1 MYNDLIKNLLR
12 KHFGEPRSS
21 LTIGDAGE
29 SDGKM
34 YFYYLKKEKEIT
46 AIRDLLGMKQLV
58 DGIEKLPELRQS
70 IPDKDE
76 DDLEIPQCVSFRE
89 SEGNWYAYFHKITG
103 VHYHRTYGNKVAA
116 TLQIDAYPFVML
128 SDRDNEF
135 YGFWQKMRT
144 RKRVPYNDR
153 DGLSYWMNKAL
164 KTNERF
170 RAFAVDFFF
179 AVAETEH
186 LYILKDVARTISNC
200 GCFLPPVSF
209 QNLLKFRTPA
219 ELIHSLQRE
228 QTNLNVDF
236 NKVDIN
242 VGYIMTMLAPEVDRR
257 DWKLISKF
265 DAKKIADTISLK
277 LFYDGFTAEEFVRWY
292 YRKKLEGEDFESE
305 IKMYSEDYVAMCL
318 EAGEKFRL
326 NYGLDAL
333 IRAHDELSIKNR
345 MKANKE
351 EIEKPLLVVPSKFDD
366 LETAIKN
373 TGSTEFERIC
383 TTERLLREG
392 EYQHNCVFSRRGLVR
407 RDRASIYRWNHKG
420 DSYTI
425 QFIKDRRGR
434 YSVDEV
440 RARFNNSITTEHL
453 RDLKQVLSGICD
465 VDIVVTRDLPR
476 YEPVARPYPRWQ
488 EIDFED
494 GQLTLDLP
502 F

>member
-1 MYNDLIKNLLR
+1 MYNDLIKDLLR

-34 YFYYLKKEKEIT
+34 YFYSLKKEKEIT

-58 DGIEKLPELRQS
+58 DGIEKLPELKQS

-89 SEGNWYAYFHKITG
+89 SEGSWCAYFHKITG

-116 TLQIDAYPFVML
+116 TLQIDDYPFVML
-128 SDRDNEF
+128 SDRDDEF
-135 YGFWQKMRT
+135 YGFWRKMRT
-144 RKRVPYNDR
+144 RKRMPYNDR

-170 RAFAVDFFF
+170 RAFTVDFFF
-179 AVAETEH
+179 SVAEAEH
-186 LYILKDVARTISNC
+186 LYILKDVSRTISNC

-209 QNLLKFRTPA
+209 HNLLTFRTPA
-219 ELIHSLQRE
+219 ELIHSLQGE
-228 QTNLNVDF
+228 HTDLNVDF

-242 VGYIMTMLAPEVDRR
+242 VGYVMSMLAPDVDKR

-265 DAKKIADTISLK
+265 DAEKVSNAISLK
-277 LFYDGFTAEEFVRWY
+277 LFYDGFTSEEFVRWY
-292 YRKKLEGEDFESE
+292 YRKKLEGDDFESE
-305 IKMYSEDYVAMCL
+305 LKMYAEDYVSMCL

-326 NYGLDAL
+326 CYSLDAL
-333 IRAHDELSIKNR
+333 IKAHDELSIKNR

-351 EIEKPLLVVPSKFDD
+351 EFEKPLVAAHSKFDD
-366 LETAIKN
+366 LEIAIKN

-383 TTERLLREG
+383 TTERLFIEG

-407 RDRASIYRWNHKG
+407 RDRASIYRWDHDGRN
-420 DSYTI
+420 YTI
-425 QFIKDRRGR
+425 QFARDQRGR
-434 YSVDEV
+434 YSVDEI
-440 RARFNNSITTEHL
+440 RARFNHSITEEHL
-453 RDLKQVLSGICD
+453 RHLKQLLSGFCSVNIG
-465 VDIVVTRDLPR
+465 VVSERPQR
-476 YEPVARPYPRWQ
+476 EYIERPYPRWQ
-488 EIDFED
+488 EVDFED
-494 GQLTLDLP
+494 GQLAFDLP

>member
-1 MYNDLIKNLLR
+1 MYNDLIKDLLR

-34 YFYYLKKEKEIT
+34 YFYSLKKEKEIT

-89 SEGNWYAYFHKITG
+89 SAGNWYAYFHKITG

-128 SDRDNEF
+128 SDQDDKF

-170 RAFAVDFFF
+170 RAFTVDFFF

-228 QTNLNVDF
+228 QTDLNVDF

-265 DAKKIADTISLK
+265 DAKKVADTISLK

-292 YRKKLEGEDFESE
+292 YRKKLEGEDFEAE
-305 IKMYSEDYVAMCL
+305 IKMYS
-318 EAGEKFRL
+318 
-326 NYGLDAL
+326 
-333 IRAHDELSIKNR
+333 
-345 MKANKE
+345 
-351 EIEKPLLVVPSKFDD
+351 
-366 LETAIKN
+366 
-373 TGSTEFERIC
+373 
-383 TTERLLREG
+383 
-392 EYQHNCVFSRRGLVR
+392 
-407 RDRASIYRWNHKG
+407 
-420 DSYTI
+420 
-425 QFIKDRRGR
+425 
-434 YSVDEV
+434 
-440 RARFNNSITTEHL
+440 
-453 RDLKQVLSGICD
+453 
-465 VDIVVTRDLPR
+465 
-476 YEPVARPYPRWQ
+476 
-488 EIDFED
+488 
-494 GQLTLDLP
+494 
-502 F
+502 

>member
-1 MYNDLIKNLLR
+1 MYSDLIKDLLK

-21 LTIGDAGE
+21 LTIGDAEE
-29 SDGKM
+29 SDDKM
-34 YFYYLKKEKEIT
+34 YFYSLKKEKEIT

-70 IPDKDE
+70 IPDKGE
-76 DDLEIPQCVSFRE
+76 DGLEVPQCVSFRE
-89 SEGNWYAYFHKITG
+89 SEGNWCAYFHKITG

-116 TLQIDAYPFVML
+116 TLQIDDYPFVML
-128 SDRDNEF
+128 SDRDDEF
-135 YGFWQKMRT
+135 YGFWRKMRT
-144 RKRVPYNDR
+144 RKRMPYNDR

-170 RAFAVDFFF
+170 RAFTVDFFF
-179 AVAETEH
+179 SVAEAEH

-209 QNLLKFRTPA
+209 QNLLTFRTPA
-219 ELIHSLQRE
+219 ELIHSLQGE
-228 QTNLNVDF
+228 HTDLNVDF

-242 VGYIMTMLAPEVDRR
+242 IGYVMSMLAPDVDKR

-265 DAKKIADTISLK
+265 DAEKVSNAISLK
-277 LFYDGFTAEEFVRWY
+277 LFYDGFTSEEFVRWY
-292 YRKKLEGEDFESE
+292 YRKKLEGDDFESE
-305 IKMYSEDYVAMCL
+305 LKMYAEDYVSMCL

-326 NYGLDAL
+326 CYSLDAL

-351 EIEKPLLVVPSKFDD
+351 EFEKPLVAVPSKFDD
-366 LETAIKN
+366 LEIAIKN

-383 TTERLLREG
+383 TTERLFREG

-407 RDRASIYRWNHKG
+407 RDRASIYRWDHDGRN
-420 DSYTI
+420 YTI
-425 QFIKDRRGR
+425 QFARDKRGR
-434 YSVDEV
+434 YSVDEI
-440 RARFNNSITTEHL
+440 RARFNHSITEEHL
-453 RDLKQVLSGICD
+453 RYLKQLISRFCYVNVGVVSELSQREHI
-465 VDIVVTRDLPR
+465 
-476 YEPVARPYPRWQ
+476 ERPYPRWQ
-488 EIDFED
+488 EVDFED
-494 GQLTLDLP
+494 GQLAFDLP

>member
-1 MYNDLIKNLLR
+1 MYNDLIKDLLR

-34 YFYYLKKEKEIT
+34 YFYSLKKEKEIT

-58 DGIEKLPELRQS
+58 DGIEKLPELKQS

-89 SEGNWYAYFHKITG
+89 SEGSWCAYFHKITG

-116 TLQIDAYPFVML
+116 TLQIDDYPFVML
-128 SDRDNEF
+128 SDRDDEF
-135 YGFWQKMRT
+135 YGFWRKMRT
-144 RKRVPYNDR
+144 RKRMPYNDR

-170 RAFAVDFFF
+170 RAFTVDFFF
-179 AVAETEH
+179 SVAEAEH
-186 LYILKDVARTISNC
+186 LYILKDVSRTISNC

-209 QNLLKFRTPA
+209 HNLLTFRTPA
-219 ELIHSLQRE
+219 ELIHSLQGE
-228 QTNLNVDF
+228 HTDLNVDF

-242 VGYIMTMLAPEVDRR
+242 VGYVMSMLAPDVDKR

-265 DAKKIADTISLK
+265 DAEKVSNAISLK
-277 LFYDGFTAEEFVRWY
+277 LFYDGFTSEEFVRWY
-292 YRKKLEGEDFESE
+292 YRKKLEGDDFESE
-305 IKMYSEDYVAMCL
+305 LKMYAEDYVSMCL

-326 NYGLDAL
+326 CYSLDAL
-333 IRAHDELSIKNR
+333 IKAHDELSIKNR

-351 EIEKPLLVVPSKFDD
+351 EFEKPLVAAHSKFDD
-366 LETAIKN
+366 LEIAIKN

-383 TTERLLREG
+383 TTERLFIEG

-407 RDRASIYRWNHKG
+407 RDRASIYRWDHDGRN
-420 DSYTI
+420 YTI
-425 QFIKDRRGR
+425 QFARDQRGR
-434 YSVDEV
+434 YSVDEI
-440 RARFNNSITTEHL
+440 RARFNHSITEEHL
-453 RDLKQVLSGICD
+453 RHLKQLLSGFWSVNIG
-465 VDIVVTRDLPR
+465 VVSERPQR
-476 YEPVARPYPRWQ
+476 EYIERPYPRWQ
-488 EIDFED
+488 EVDFED
-494 GQLTLDLP
+494 GQLAFDLP